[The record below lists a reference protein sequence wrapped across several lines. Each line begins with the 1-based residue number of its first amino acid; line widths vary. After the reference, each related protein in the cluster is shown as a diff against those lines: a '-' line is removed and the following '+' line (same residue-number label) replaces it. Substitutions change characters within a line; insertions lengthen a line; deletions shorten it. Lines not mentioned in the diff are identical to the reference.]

1 MIKEMLK
8 ISNAKFSLVKQII
21 FLITSKISP
30 QGFTPTALL
39 KNELK
44 NYVQQFSYKS
54 HLLKHVY
61 RKNVSKEDNSFD
73 DSIIKINQSS
83 TLQETEEKS

>member
-1 MIKEMLK
+1 M
-8 ISNAKFSLVKQII
+8 
-21 FLITSKISP
+21 ITSRIPP

-54 HLLKHVY
+54 HLLKQVY
-61 RKNVSKEDNSFD
+61 GKNESKEDNSFD

-83 TLQETEEKS
+83 TLQEKEEKL

>member
-1 MIKEMLK
+1 M
-8 ISNAKFSLVKQII
+8 
-21 FLITSKISP
+21 ITSKIPP

-54 HLLKHVY
+54 HLLKQVY
-61 RKNVSKEDNSFD
+61 GKNESKEDNSFD
-73 DSIIKINQSS
+73 DSKSTKVTPNSNFSKLEWETINDLRNDNNLK
-83 TLQETEEKS
+83 TKDGWVDLW